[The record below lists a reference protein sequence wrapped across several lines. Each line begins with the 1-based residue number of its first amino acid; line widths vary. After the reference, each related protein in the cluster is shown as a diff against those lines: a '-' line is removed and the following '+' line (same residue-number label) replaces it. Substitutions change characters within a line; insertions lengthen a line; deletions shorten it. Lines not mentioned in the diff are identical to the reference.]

1 MHSYPAGYTM
11 RPAGKLQHKGGIM
24 EIERRDFLK
33 TTGKAITVGAA
44 TLALGG
50 KILGANDR
58 VRVAICGVRG
68 RGNDHIHGFSHVPG
82 TEIAAICDIDENVS
96 SQRIAEIEK
105 MGLPKPKSYVDIRK
119 LLEDKD

>member
-1 MHSYPAGYTM
+1 MYESRLEDVLSALRERTSCEVTTM
-11 RPAGKLQHKGGIM
+11 P
-24 EIERRDFLK
+24 IERREFLK

-68 RGNDHIHGFSHVPG
+68 RGNDHLRGFARVPG
-82 TEIAAICDIDENVS
+82 TEIVTLCDVDEDVS
-96 SQRIAEIEK
+96 NRRLGDMEK
-105 MGLPKPKSYVDIRK
+105 MGLAKAKACGA
-119 LLEDKD
+119 

>member
-1 MHSYPAGYTM
+1 
-11 RPAGKLQHKGGIM
+11 M

-50 KILGANDR
+50 KILGVNER

-82 TEIAAICDIDENVS
+82 TEIVAICDIDENVS
-96 SQRIAEIEK
+96 SQRIAEIEN
-105 MGLPKPKSYVDIRK
+105 GVIITIISLALPS
-119 LLEDKD
+119 LLACSDY